1 MNMRILINSIN
12 FYPELTSTGKY
23 TGEMAQWLAERGH
36 EVRVVT
42 SPPHYP
48 TWKVF
53 DEYSSWRYK
62 KERWS
67 PSTGSGALEIFRCP
81 LWVPRTPRGWR
92 RLTYLASFSLSS
104 CPVILAQAF
113 WKPHLVLQIEPTFFG
128 SPQTL
133 LSAWLSGA
141 ISWLHIQDFEVDVAF
156 QLTDFSSPHLRR
168 WAHRM
173 ERRLMTKF
181 ARVSTISDRMIEKL
195 RTKGVPSSRAVLFP
209 NWVDTVAIHPLPGP
223 SSLRHKLGI
232 PIDTVVALY
241 SGNMGLKQGLHIL
254 IDVSRRLATRRD
266 IYFVICGDGPY
277 REELMTMT
285 QHSNNVRFLPL
296 QPADALNDLL
306 NLADVHLLPQLAGAA
321 DLVMPSKLTGIMASG
336 RAVLA
341 TADEGS
347 QIATVLEGRGLITPS
362 GDANAFAAA
371 LTFLAAN
378 PELRRKLGEAAR
390 KYAVTHLNRDQIL
403 LEFEHVIKKLCS
415 GSFVNDENGLAA

>member
-1 MNMRILINSIN
+1 MRILINSIN
-12 FYPELTSTGKY
+12 FSPELTSTGKY

-48 TWKVF
+48 AWKVF
-53 DEYSSWRYK
+53 DEYSSWRFK
-62 KERWS
+62 RERWS
-67 PSTGSGALEIFRCP
+67 PPTGGGVLEIFRCP
-81 LWVPRTPRGWR
+81 LWVPRMPRGWR
-92 RLTYLASFSLSS
+92 RLAYLASFSLSS
-104 CPVILAQAF
+104 GPVMLAQAL
-113 WKPHLVLQIEPTFFG
+113 WKPHLVLLIEPTFFG
-128 SPQTL
+128 CPQTL

-141 ISWLHIQDFEVDVAF
+141 VSWLHIQDFEVDVAF
-156 QLTDFSSPHLRR
+156 QLTDFTSRRLRR

-181 ARVSTISDRMIEKL
+181 VRVSTISNRMIEKL
-195 RTKGVPSSRAVLFP
+195 RTKGVPPSRTILFP

-223 SSLRHKLGI
+223 SPLRHKLGI
-232 PIDTVVALY
+232 PTDTIVALY
-241 SGNMGLKQGLHIL
+241 SGNMGLKQGLQL
-254 IDVSRRLATRRD
+254 LVDVSRRLAARRD

-277 REELMTMT
+277 RQELLKLA
-285 QHSNNVRFLPL
+285 QNLNNLRFLPL

-306 NLADVHLLPQLAGAA
+306 NLADVHLLPQLFGAA

-362 GDANAFAAA
+362 GDADAFAAA
-371 LTFLAAN
+371 LTSLAAN
-378 PELRRKLGEAAR
+378 PELRRKLGEAAM
-390 KYAVTHLNRDQIL
+390 KYAVAHLNRDQVL
-403 LEFEHVIKKLCS
+403 LAFEHVIKKLYRA
-415 GSFVNDENGLAA
+415 SFINDENGLAA

>member
-1 MNMRILINSIN
+1 MRILINSIN
-12 FYPELTSTGKY
+12 FYPELISTGKY

-48 TWKVF
+48 TWRVF
-53 DEYSSWRYK
+53 DEYSSWRFA

-67 PSTGSGALEIFRCP
+67 PAAGSGVLEIFRCP
-81 LWVPRTPRGWR
+81 LWVPRMPRGWR
-92 RLTYLASFSLSS
+92 RLPYLASFSLTSA
-104 CPVILAQAF
+104 PVMLAQAL

-133 LSAWLSGA
+133 LSAWFSGA
-141 ISWLHIQDFEVDVAF
+141 VSWLHIQDFEVDVAF
-156 QLTDFSSPHLRR
+156 QLSDFSSQRLRR
-168 WAHRM
+168 WTHRI

-181 ARVSTISDRMIEKL
+181 ARVSTISNRMIEKL
-195 RTKGVPSSRAVLFP
+195 CIKGVPLSRAVLFP

-223 SSLRHKLGI
+223 SPLRQKLGI
-232 PIDTVVALY
+232 PTDTVVALY
-241 SGNMGLKQGLHIL
+241 SGNMGLKQGLHTL
-254 IDVSRRLATRRD
+254 VEVSRLLAARRD

-277 REELMTMT
+277 RKELMTMT
-285 QHSNNVRFLPL
+285 QHSDNVRFLPL

-306 NLADVHLLPQLAGAA
+306 NLGDIHLLPQLAGAA

-336 RAVLA
+336 RTVLA

-347 QIATVLEGRGLITPS
+347 QIATVLDGRGLICPS
-362 GDANAFAAA
+362 GDADAFAAA
-371 LTFLAAN
+371 LTFLAGN

-390 KYAVTHLNRDQIL
+390 KYAVTHLSRDQVL
-403 LEFEHVIKKLCS
+403 LEFEHLIKKLCS
-415 GSFVNDENGLAA
+415 DSFVNDENGLAA